1 LTTKTNHKIRKTE
14 IKMRKY
20 IEKSI
25 ITFANLIKDKGLFK
39 AIQFVLYGDKKKVS
53 LSETMWY

>member
-1 LTTKTNHKIRKTE
+1 
-14 IKMRKY
+14 MRKN
-20 IEKSI
+20 IEKFV

-53 LSETMWY
+53 LSETTWY